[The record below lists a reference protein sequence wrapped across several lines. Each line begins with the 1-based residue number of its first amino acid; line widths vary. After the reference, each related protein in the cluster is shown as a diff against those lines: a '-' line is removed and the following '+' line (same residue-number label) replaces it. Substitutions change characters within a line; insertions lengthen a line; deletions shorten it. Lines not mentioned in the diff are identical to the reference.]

1 MYSFICT
8 VFFLVVAPTNTATV
22 EAATKLASSQG
33 DVTFISTSLAQPIDE
48 VTAQQQQHQQQLEK
62 LVQAAT
68 SNSDNGPAKNEQ

>member
-33 DVTFISTSLAQPIDE
+33 DVTFISTSLAQPVDE
-48 VTAQQQQHQQQLEK
+48 VTAQQQHQQQLEK